1 MILTFDSV
9 DQNFW
14 CDSSNETSSTIL
26 SHGSLHLVCSTN
38 FRVCGWNPIVW
49 PFKWNLFKSF
59 FHILLCIV
67 LTFESVDAILWCY
80 HSNETSSEILS
91 HGTIYLVCSSKE
103 IESVDAILWCYLSN
117 ETSSAVLSHG
127 TNCLVSS
134 SNFRDCGWNPMEL
147 PFKRILFSSTS
158 TRYFLFFSILQN
170 VIAEFC
176 CVLTL
181 GTSGIEMVNKTVNIL
196 TVTWRKWSSKQNVRG
211 G

>member
-9 DQNFW
+9 DQNFG

-38 FRVCGWNPIVW
+38 FRVCAWM
-49 PFKWNLFKSF
+49 KSYRMTIQMKPLQKF

-117 ETSSAVLSHG
+117 ETSLAVLSYG
-127 TNCLVSS
+127 TICLVCS
-134 SNFRDCGWNPMEL
+134 SNFRDCG
-147 PFKRILFSSTS
+147 
-158 TRYFLFFSILQN
+158 
-170 VIAEFC
+170 
-176 CVLTL
+176 
-181 GTSGIEMVNKTVNIL
+181 
-196 TVTWRKWSSKQNVRG
+196 
-211 G
+211 

>member
-1 MILTFDSV
+1 MWL
-9 DQNFW
+9 
-14 CDSSNETSSTIL
+14 
-26 SHGSLHLVCSTN
+26 
-38 FRVCGWNPIVW
+38 
-49 PFKWNLFKSF
+49 FKWNLFNNTFTWFFTFSMQHQLLSLWMKSYRMTIQMKPLQKF
-59 FHILLCIV
+59 FLIVLCIV

-103 IESVDAILWCYLSN
+103 IESVDVILWCYLSN
-117 ETSSAVLSHG
+117 ETSLAVLSHG
-127 TNCLVSS
+127 TICLVCS

-170 VIAEFC
+170 VLAEFC

-181 GTSGIEMVNKTVNIL
+181 GTSGIEMVNKTE
-196 TVTWRKWSSKQNVRG
+196 TS
-211 G
+211 